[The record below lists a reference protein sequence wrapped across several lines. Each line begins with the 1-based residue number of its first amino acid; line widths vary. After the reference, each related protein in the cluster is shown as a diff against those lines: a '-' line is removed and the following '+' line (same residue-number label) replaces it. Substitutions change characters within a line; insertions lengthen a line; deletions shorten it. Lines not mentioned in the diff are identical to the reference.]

1 MDLQTIATGT
11 PRMLE
16 EAALFAAIA
25 YPIYSGLAAMVSTET
40 FIDVIKKPETAYAV
54 AVMGAGQ
61 LLYDYGS
68 LFFQ

>member
-25 YPIYSGLAAMVSTET
+25 YPIYSGLVAMVSTET
-40 FIDVIKKPETAYAV
+40 FIDVIKKPETAYA
-54 AVMGAGQ
+54 AVGLGTGK
-61 LLYDYGS
+61 LLYDYAS
-68 LFFQ
+68 LFF